1 MKSKFFNPA
10 TSLTILL
17 VAGLF
22 VACGGASQSG
32 IGQEA
37 ALKSVK
43 TANPSPTIA
52 SSIALPGDT
61 PPEIPAVTSDQLLRI
76 DEVSPDLPS
85 YDRDDW
91 RHWVDG
97 DKDCQNTRQEALI
110 AESLARI
117 SFKTDRKFQV
127 AT

>member
-43 TANPSPTIA
+43 TANPSPTTV
-52 SSIALPGDT
+52 SSYLPRVREMPGLQ
-61 PPEIPAVTSDQLLRI
+61 AGA
-76 DEVSPDLPS
+76 EVSC
-85 YDRDDW
+85 
-91 RHWVDG
+91 V
-97 DKDCQNTRQEALI
+97 EI
-110 AESLARI
+110 
-117 SFKTDRKFQV
+117 
-127 AT
+127 